1 MENNIIFKRK
11 IYQKLLEWKVRNTNS
26 RKNALIVK
34 GPRQV
39 GKTTI
44 VLEFAKKEYENYVYI
59 NFMNETRYKE
69 CFAKDLDVELI
80 ISELKF
86 KNQDFKFI
94 PGKTLIIFD
103 EIQECANARSSL
115 KPFCLDGRYD
125 VIGTGSLLGVV
136 GYNDRTGAS
145 IPVGF
150 EEHLTLGSLDFEEF
164 LLAEGYKEDHFQ
176 YLRDKLYSL
185 TPISETIHQ
194 QMCEL
199 YKWYLLVGGM
209 PEVVMTYLNTK
220 DIREIRR
227 VQKKIVDAY
236 KSDFGKYLNV
246 NEETTISKWDRAR
259 LGMLYE
265 SIPQQ
270 LARNQNIENNES
282 TKFKFGDVKSG
293 GRYRDFYLSLQWLK
307 DAGLINISHNLTQIV
322 SPLNAHVMD
331 NSFRIYMNDTGLFMS
346 HLEDNV
352 IESIHHNHLGTY
364 KGYIYENLI
373 SDQLVKNGMKLYF
386 YDEYRESEID
396 FVVSTWEGILL
407 IDVKA
412 NSGSTTSLK
421 KELKKNNNLKG
432 IKLSNNNIG
441 LDNNLLTMPSYL
453 AYLIDENFKFP
464 GKK

>member
-1 MENNIIFKRK
+1 MENTIIFKRK
-11 IYQKLLEWKVRNTNS
+11 VYQKLLAWKTRNANS

-44 VLEFAKKEYENYVYI
+44 VLEFAKKEYENYIYI
-59 NFMNETRYKE
+59 NFMNDTRYKE
-69 CFAKDLDVELI
+69 CFSKDLNVDSI
-80 ISELKF
+80 ITELKF
-86 KNQDFKFI
+86 KNNDFKFI

-125 VIGTGSLLGVV
+125 VIGTGSLLGVI

-150 EEHLTLGSLDFEEF
+150 EEHITLGSLDFEEF
-164 LLAEGYKEDHFQ
+164 LLAEGYNEEHFN
-176 YLRDKLYSL
+176 YLKDRLYSL
-185 TPISETIHQ
+185 TNISESIHKD
-194 QMCEL
+194 MCEL
-199 YKWYLLVGGM
+199 YKWYLIVGGM
-209 PEVVMTYLNTK
+209 PEVVKTYLETK

-227 VQKKIVDAY
+227 VQRKIVDTY

-246 NEETTISKWDRAR
+246 KEETSVSKWDRAR
-259 LGMLYE
+259 LGQLYE
-265 SIPQQ
+265 SIPKQ
-270 LARNQNIENNES
+270 LARNQIIENNET

-293 GRYRDFYLSLQWLK
+293 GRYRDFSLSLQWLK
-307 DAGLINISHNLTQIV
+307 DAGLINISNNLSKIEN
-322 SPLNAHVMD
+322 PLNAYSID
-331 NSFRIYMNDTGLFMS
+331 NNIRIYMNDTGLFMS
-346 HLEDNV
+346 TLEDNI
-352 IESIHHNHLGTY
+352 IESIHKDDIGTY

-373 SDQLVKNGMKLYF
+373 SDQLVKNGFKLYF
-386 YDEYRESEID
+386 YDEYRSSEID
-396 FVVSTWEGILL
+396 FIISTYDGVIL

-412 NSGSTTSLK
+412 SSGSTTSLR

-441 LDNNLLTMPSYL
+441 YDNNLLTMPSYL
-453 AYLIDENFKFP
+453 SYLINEDFKFP
-464 GKK
+464 NKK